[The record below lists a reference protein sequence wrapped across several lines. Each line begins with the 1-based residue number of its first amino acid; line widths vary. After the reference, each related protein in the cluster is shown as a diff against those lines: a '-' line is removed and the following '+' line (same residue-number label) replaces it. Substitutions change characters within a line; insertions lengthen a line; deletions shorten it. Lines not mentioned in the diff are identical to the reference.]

1 MKKKVMTFTKT
12 TRLLKVAEVVEDML
26 ADMSDEELLLKY
38 GLSWNQLH
46 KVYSKLFYGGFLSKD
61 EMVRRIEL
69 RGGRDT
75 SHIPLVEIEESGASY
90 ECMTCGFEST
100 LHFSKC
106 PRCKQINLRRLMR
119 RGGGAS
125 TPSWVRHATWAY

>member
-1 MKKKVMTFTKT
+1 MKRKVVTFTKT

-26 ADMSDEELLLKY
+26 ADVPDEQLLLKY
-38 GLSWNQLH
+38 SLTWNQLY

-61 EMVRRIEL
+61 EMLQRIEL
-69 RGGRDT
+69 REGKDS
-75 SHIPLVEIEESGASY
+75 SHIPFVEIEEPGVSY
-90 ECMTCGFEST
+90 ECMTCGFTST
-100 LHFSKC
+100 LHFSTC

-125 TPSWVRHATWAY
+125 TPSWAQHVTWAY

>member
-1 MKKKVMTFTKT
+1 MKKKVVTFTKT
-12 TRLLKVAEVVEDML
+12 TRLLKVAELVGDML
-26 ADMSDEELLLKY
+26 ADVPDEALLRKY
-38 GLSWNQLH
+38 GLAWNQLH

-75 SHIPLVEIEESGASY
+75 SHIPLVEIEESGTSY

-119 RGGGAS
+119 RAGRTS
-125 TPSWVRHATWAY
+125 TPSLEGYATWAY

>member
-1 MKKKVMTFTKT
+1 MKRKVMTFTKT

-26 ADMSDEELLLKY
+26 TDVSDEALLLKY

-69 RGGRDT
+69 RGAG
-75 SHIPLVEIEESGASY
+75 
-90 ECMTCGFEST
+90 T
-100 LHFSKC
+100 LRTF
-106 PRCKQINLRRLMR
+106 
-119 RGGGAS
+119 
-125 TPSWVRHATWAY
+125 PSWKSKSQGQATNA

>member
-12 TRLLKVAEVVEDML
+12 TRLLKVAEVVGDML
-26 ADMSDEELLLKY
+26 ADVPDEELLRKY
-38 GLSWNQLH
+38 SLTWGQLY

-61 EMVRRIEL
+61 EMLGRIEL
-69 RGGRDT
+69 REGRDS
-75 SHIPLVEIEESGASY
+75 SHIPFVEIEESGTSY
-90 ECMTCGFEST
+90 ECMTCGFESA

-119 RGGGAS
+119 RAGS
-125 TPSWVRHATWAY
+125 SPSWGQHASWAY